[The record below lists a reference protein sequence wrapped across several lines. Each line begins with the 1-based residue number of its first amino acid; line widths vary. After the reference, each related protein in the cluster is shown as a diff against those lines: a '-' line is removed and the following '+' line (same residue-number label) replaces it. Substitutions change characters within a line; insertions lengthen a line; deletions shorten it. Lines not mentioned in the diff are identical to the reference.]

1 MLYLLFVESEIT
13 PPSQEG
19 GTPGLVVKGGCL
31 EFKSQRQIL
40 DGHFFNLY
48 CLKRWN
54 INEKEA
60 VDGSFLKKHLLL
72 FVFVSRSCFVCESV
86 CFVSRFHSLSL
97 LSWTTTGPNNKL
109 TDFLSKL
116 QRKAAS
122 SLLQVKLK
130 YTPVANS
137 RRVYPWISLVE
148 RGEGSNKPKWWWA
161 DLLTKSQSN
170 RDSAWMKITKFGWLL
185 GRNYSLHLP

>member
-1 MLYLLFVESEIT
+1 MLYLLFVESKIT

-60 VDGSFLKKHLLL
+60 VDGSF
-72 FVFVSRSCFVCESV
+72 
-86 CFVSRFHSLSL
+86 
-97 LSWTTTGPNNKL
+97 
-109 TDFLSKL
+109 
-116 QRKAAS
+116 
-122 SLLQVKLK
+122 
-130 YTPVANS
+130 
-137 RRVYPWISLVE
+137 
-148 RGEGSNKPKWWWA
+148 
-161 DLLTKSQSN
+161 
-170 RDSAWMKITKFGWLL
+170 
-185 GRNYSLHLP
+185 

>member
-1 MLYLLFVESEIT
+1 MDIFY
-13 PPSQEG
+13 
-19 GTPGLVVKGGCL
+19 
-31 EFKSQRQIL
+31 
-40 DGHFFNLY
+40 NLY

-86 CFVSRFHSLSL
+86 CFVSKFHSLSL
-97 LSWTTTGPNNKL
+97 FGYYLLLSSDLLFSFSLSLSLSIHLSWTTTGPNNKL